1 MKILFAG
8 GGTGG
13 HIFPIVAIAREIKK
27 INPQAKLYFVGPVN
41 NTYYDML
48 QKEEIVIK
56 KIYSGKIRRYNDLR
70 AIIENIIDITIKIP
84 LGIIQS
90 FLYMFFLCPDVIFS
104 KGGYGSV
111 PTTISGKVLNIPIF
125 LHESDIAPGE
135 ANKFISKFALE
146 IFTSFPNTE
155 FFTKEKMILVG
166 NPIRINENINLTNEE
181 IKKELNIKTNK
192 PIIFVMGGSQGSERV
207 NDFVLQILPQLLK
220 SFEIIHQCGFNSYK
234 NISVEAEFLIPDELE
249 ESYHL
254 IPFLNERELN
264 NAINASNIIISRAGA
279 GSIFEIANAGK
290 ASILIPLP
298 ESAQNHQTKNAYAYA
313 DFGAS
318 LVITEENLTPNFFL
332 HRILGII
339 KSEAMQKNM
348 EDKAK
353 RFSKPKS
360 AKIIASYI
368 YEFLNQ

>member
-1 MKILFAG
+1 MKVLFAG

-13 HIFPIVAIAREIKK
+13 HIFPIIAVAREIKK
-27 INPQAKLYFVGPVN
+27 ISPQAKLYFIGPVN
-41 NTYYDML
+41 DTYYQML
-48 QKEEIVIK
+48 QKEEINIK
-56 KIYSGKIRRYNDLR
+56 RIYSGKIRRYNNPK
-70 AIIENIIDITIKIP
+70 AILENIIDITIKIP
-84 LGIIQS
+84 IGTIQS
-90 FLYMFFLCPDVIFS
+90 FLYIFFLYPDIIFS
-104 KGGYGSV
+104 KGGYGAV
-111 PTTISGKVLNIPIF
+111 PTTISGKILNVPIF
-125 LHESDIAPGE
+125 LHESDIVPGE

-155 FFTKEKMILVG
+155 FFNKEKMILVG

-192 PIIFVMGGSQGSERV
+192 PIIFIMGGSQGSERI
-207 NDFVLQILPQLLK
+207 NDIVLQILPQLLK
-220 SFEIIHQCGFNSYK
+220 SFEVIHQCGINNYK

-254 IPFLNERELN
+254 VPFLNERELN
-264 NAINASNIIISRAGA
+264 NAINISSIIISRAGS

-313 DFGAS
+313 NLGAG
-318 LVITEENLTPNFFL
+318 LVVTEENLTPNFFL
-332 HRILGII
+332 HKIFGII
-339 KSEAMQKNM
+339 KSPAIQKNM